1 MSNYCSEN
9 LISTMEK
16 TIKAQQKLIDNIE
29 NSKNYFSKKENMQN
43 YLNVYCPSFNQQFEL
58 LNFLKNGSVGHV
70 YEGKYKCGNNNQKY
84 AIKFCIKKKREEK
97 EDKNKFQEI
106 AINKKLHHK
115 NINQILAFI
124 KMTEGSFFS
133 VLEFGKHGDL
143 DYFVNHFLK
152 RKTLSETCILYF
164 AKQILDSLLYLN
176 SCKIIHMDIKQGNIL
191 IDSELNPKI
200 IDFSASCSFSEFNPD
215 DIVKFPHI
223 GTGKYIAPEVLNR
236 THMKIKYGERID
248 IYSFGV
254 TLYYLCFGIFPYN
267 KKNEKNEEENKVL
280 EFPKDIKISEI
291 FKDFLTKVLERD
303 YLKRIGIKEALN
315 HPWIKGWQII
325 EDEKLNISCL
335 ENFLIKLVT
344 DNIPKLNEYIKK
356 VHNEK

>member
-1 MSNYCSEN
+1 MSYCCYN
-9 LISTMEK
+9 TGYSTIDK
-16 TIKAQQKLIDNIE
+16 TIKASQKPLDNI
-29 NSKNYFSKKENMQN
+29 SIYKNNFSSKKNMED
-43 YLNVYCPSFNQQFEL
+43 YLNKYCPLFNQQFEL
-58 LNFLKNGSVGHV
+58 LKYIKNGSVGYV

-143 DYFVNHFLK
+143 DYFVNNLLK

-176 SCKIIHMDIKQGNIL
+176 RCKIIHMDIKQGNIL

-267 KKNEKNEEENKVL
+267 KKNEEENKVL

-315 HPWIKGWQII
+315 HPWIKSWQLI

-356 VHNEK
+356 VNKSK